1 MNKKFSELES
11 AGALTGGELLAVS
24 QKDTKGAWQSRKLS
38 LDKVKE
44 FIPAGE
50 KGPKGD
56 AGADGVSIS
65 DITIETEP
73 FVMPDP

>member
-11 AGALTGGELLAVS
+11 AGVLTGGELLAVS

-50 KGPKGD
+50 KGEP
-56 AGADGVSIS
+56 GADGVGIS
-65 DITIETEP
+65 DITIETES
-73 FVMPDP
+73 FMAPDP